1 MRIGHIRSV
10 HRYPV
15 KSMGGESLPAARV
28 ELDGLLGDRAFAL
41 RDEQAGEI
49 RGAKK
54 LPRLMQCTARFVAEP
69 TRAETPAATV
79 TLPDGTQTRT
89 DAPDIARLLSDF
101 LARPVT
107 LHPRR
112 PASDKQHYRRAVP
125 GAAVAGFLAR
135 SSTMRKAVARIAAT
149 RLAGADLRSD
159 FGRES
164 DEPMPDLS
172 GFPAELFEFVSP
184 PGTYFDAFPI
194 HVITTASLRAM
205 QAKYPAGDWDVRRFR
220 PNFVIETTD
229 AISDLVEAGWSG
241 RVLRVGEVELECTM
255 GTPRCS
261 MVMQEQPGLPKDTR
275 ILRTIVNDAAQSI
288 GIYAKVRKVG
298 EVSVGAAVELL

>member
-1 MRIGHIRSV
+1 MRVGHVRSV

-15 KSMGGESLPAARV
+15 KSMGGESLVAARV

-69 TRAETPAATV
+69 TRAEVPAAV
-79 TLPDGTQTRT
+79 IRLPDGTETRT
-89 DAPDIARLLSDF
+89 DAPGVAGVLSEF
-101 LARPVT
+101 LSRPVT

-125 GAAVAGFLAR
+125 GAAVAGWLAR
-135 SSTMRKAVARIAAT
+135 SGTMRKAVAKIAAT
-149 RLAGADLRSD
+149 RLSGADLRRD
-159 FGRES
+159 FGREAG
-164 DEPMPDLS
+164 EPMPDLS
-172 GFPAELFEFVSP
+172 GFPAEIFEYVSP

-194 HVITTASLRAM
+194 HVLTTASLRALEA
-205 QAKYPAGDWDVRRFR
+205 QYPGGDWNVRRFR
-220 PNFVIETTD
+220 PNFVIETSD
-229 AISDLVEAGWSG
+229 AVRGFVEAGWSG
-241 RVLRVGEVELECTM
+241 RVLRVGELELECTM

-275 ILRTIVNDAAQSI
+275 ILRTIVNEAAQTV

-298 EVSVGAAVELL
+298 EVRVGAAVELL